1 MKNFS
6 KIDRELRRM
15 LVCTF
20 GYSEVEQEL
29 IELEKIEV
37 EDEVRKRCIEAICKK
52 DMKYLKRDLN
62 VYCSSE
68 GIDYELKAVS
78 VCLILYRYGIWQYV
92 KNKVLYG

>member
-1 MKNFS
+1 MKNFG

-20 GYSEVEQEL
+20 GYS
-29 IELEKIEV
+29 EV

>member
-20 GYSEVEQEL
+20 GYSEVE
-29 IELEKIEV
+29 
-37 EDEVRKRCIEAICKK
+37 DEVRKRCIEAICKK
-52 DMKYLKRDLN
+52 DMKYLKKDLK

-68 GIDYELKAVS
+68 GIDYELKAVR
-78 VCLILYRYGIWQYV
+78 VCLTLHKNGIWQYV
-92 KNKVLYG
+92 KEKVLYG

>member
-20 GYSEVEQEL
+20 GYSEVE
-29 IELEKIEV
+29 
-37 EDEVRKRCIEAICKK
+37 DEIRRRCIEAICKK
-52 DMKYLKRDLN
+52 DMKYLKKDLK

-68 GIDYELKAVS
+68 GINYELKAVR
-78 VCLILYRYGIWQYV
+78 VCLILHKNGIWQYV
-92 KNKVLYG
+92 KEKVLYG